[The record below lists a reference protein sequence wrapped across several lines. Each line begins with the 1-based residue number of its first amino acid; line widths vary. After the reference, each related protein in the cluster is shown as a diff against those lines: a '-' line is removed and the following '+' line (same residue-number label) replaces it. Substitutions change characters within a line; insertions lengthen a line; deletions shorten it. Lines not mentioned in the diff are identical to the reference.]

1 MNGSAWHRA
10 TALVAGA
17 LMTVSSVVIGAG
29 SHSTAVVGGAPTT
42 IEQVPWQALVIVE
55 PENRLCGGSL
65 IDPGWIVTAAH
76 CVAGFT
82 GSQVAAHL
90 GITSLAER
98 ASSNRIEISEII
110 VHPSWEPTNFRNDIA
125 LLRLAAPVTSSP
137 RAAPI
142 SLPVGLDGASWPA
155 EGTPAGISGWGAV
168 EFGGQPSTQ
177 LRQAQV
183 QVLADPADAECGRY
197 GGNFDASVEICAGAS
212 GGGVDSCQGDSGSPL
227 VVDVAGTR
235 MLAGLTSV
243 GFECARAD
251 YPGIYTRVTTFITW
265 LQQYLPASASS
276 PSMPQ
281 NVTVQALAGERLQV
295 EWQPPTVGLQ
305 PVGYRAVAQPGG
317 RECQVDATQRSCVID
332 GLTAGTLYEVVLS
345 ATLPVGAEVV
355 AEPVLAV
362 GVDGVTS
369 PGVVV
374 KSKRLAQWAG
384 LRARAR
390 DEIRLTVRPEA
401 RERCARVGDALS
413 PRGVRIKQPGL
424 CAVRVT
430 VTRPG
435 GKTDRAI
442 AYIDVR

>member
-1 MNGSAWHRA
+1 MNGSARHRV
-10 TALVAGA
+10 TALFVGA
-17 LMTVSSVVIGAG
+17 VMTVSSVVIGTG
-29 SHSTAVVGGAPTT
+29 SPSMAVVGGAPTT

-65 IDPGWIVTAAH
+65 IDSEWIVTAAH
-76 CVAGFT
+76 CVAGLS
-82 GSQVAAHL
+82 GSQVAAHV

-98 ASSNRIEISEII
+98 SSGNRVDVSEII

-125 LLRLAAPVTSSP
+125 LLRLAAPVASSP
-137 RAAPI
+137 RAAAI
-142 SLPVGLDGASWPA
+142 SLPVGIDGASWPA
-155 EGTPAGISGWGAV
+155 EGTPAGISGWGAF

-183 QVLADPADAECGRY
+183 QVLAGPMDAECGRY
-197 GGNFDASVEICAGAS
+197 GGNFDASVEICAGVP

-251 YPGIYTRVTTFITW
+251 YPGIYTRVTTFISW
-265 LQQYLPASASS
+265 LQQYLPASASA

-281 NVTVQALAGERLQV
+281 DVTVQAIAGERLQV
-295 EWQPPTVGLQ
+295 EWQPPTVGVQ

-332 GLTAGTLYEVVLS
+332 GLASGTLYEVVLS
-345 ATLPVGAEVV
+345 ATLPVGAPVF

-362 GVDGVTS
+362 GVDGVAS
-369 PGVVV
+369 QGVVV
-374 KSKRLAQWAG
+374 KPKRLAQWAG
-384 LRARAR
+384 LQARSR
-390 DEIRLTVRPEA
+390 DDIRLAVRPES
-401 RERCARVGDALS
+401 RQKCARVGAAAS
-413 PRGVRIKQPGL
+413 PRGVRTREPGL

-430 VTRPG
+430 VTRPS
-435 GKTDRAI
+435 GKSDRAI